1 MIGYE
6 WTSTKFFHCL
16 FYQFFTVLSLIYYGM
31 MVIGISP
38 NLQVS
43 FVISGA
49 LYTTWNRFTG
59 FVIPQ
64 KRIAIWW
71 RWFAW
76 ISPISWGFNGL
87 ATSLYGDVK
96 NKLDSGETVAE
107 FIKDYFGFRH
117 DLFLLWV
124 VCLALIGS
132 CVFFVSLFVASL
144 KILNFQKR

>member
-1 MIGYE
+1 MNKRDVICDIKE
-6 WTSTKFFHCL
+6 LTK
-16 FYQFFTVLSLIYYGM
+16 
-31 MVIGISP
+31 
-38 NLQVS
+38 LQ
-43 FVISGA
+43 
-49 LYTTWNRFTG
+49 
-59 FVIPQ
+59 
-64 KRIAIWW
+64 RIAIWW

-132 CVFFVSLFVASL
+132 CVFFVSLFVGSL
-144 KILNFQKR
+144 KILSFQKR

>member
-1 MIGYE
+1 M
-6 WTSTKFFHCL
+6 TLKKLTK
-16 FYQFFTVLSLIYYGM
+16 
-31 MVIGISP
+31 
-38 NLQVS
+38 LQ
-43 FVISGA
+43 
-49 LYTTWNRFTG
+49 
-59 FVIPQ
+59 
-64 KRIAIWW
+64 RIAIWW

-132 CVFFVSLFVASL
+132 CVFFVSLSFCRFSKDL
-144 KILNFQKR
+144 KLSEKIGREKVFQHEFQ